1 MTPDELTRAKN
12 RLVAASIYALD
23 SQAKLAR
30 SFGEALTT
38 GQTVEDVL
46 EWPQRIE
53 AVTAEQVKAAA
64 KHILDQRRSAT
75 GVLLPGDNPTGG
87 VMPNPATLDSATQH

>member
-1 MTPDELTRAKN
+1 
-12 RLVAASIYALD
+12 
-23 SQAKLAR
+23 
-30 SFGEALTT
+30 
-38 GQTVEDVL
+38 VL